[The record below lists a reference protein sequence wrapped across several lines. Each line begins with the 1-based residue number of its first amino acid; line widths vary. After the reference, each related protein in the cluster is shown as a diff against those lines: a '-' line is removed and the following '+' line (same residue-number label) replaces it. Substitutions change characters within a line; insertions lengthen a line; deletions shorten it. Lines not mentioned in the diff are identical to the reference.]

1 MANKHYQL
9 LDFGSGR
16 KLEQF
21 GSVVLDRPCPAA
33 DFQVKRD
40 PQLWSKADVVLPIE
54 DVRPRLPS
62 HWPVEFLLQQD
73 SPRISLEL
81 GLKLTPFGH
90 VGVFPE
96 QFAQWRWLVDQ
107 VTRATQ
113 STHTPVR
120 ALNLFAY
127 TGGSTLS
134 LATAGAHVTHVD
146 ASAPSVAWAREN
158 ATANHLEGH
167 PIRWIVEDAS
177 KFVAREI
184 RRGNAYD
191 IIVLDPP
198 SYGHGPSGKAWNLS
212 DHWEDLFSGCMKLL
226 EKSSLIGRLLWTG
239 HSDMPSPQMLEHLL
253 DNLGWQTETGRSQL
267 QDNAERFLDAGFYV
281 RAIRRGQA

>member
-33 DFQVKRD
+33 DFLVRRD
-40 PQLWSKADVVLPIE
+40 PNQWSKADAVLPSQDE
-54 DVRPRLPS
+54 SHQLPS
-62 HWPVEFLLQQD
+62 HWPIEFLLRQD
-73 SPRISLEL
+73 SPRVSLEL
-81 GLKLTPFGH
+81 RLKLTPFGH

-96 QFAQWRWLVDQ
+96 QLAQWRWLVEQ
-107 VTRATQ
+107 ATQ
-113 STHTPVR
+113 ATQTNNDPIR

-127 TGGSTLS
+127 TGGSTLA
-134 LATAGAHVTHVD
+134 LAAAGAHVTHVD
-146 ASAPSVAWAREN
+146 ASAPAVAWAREN
-158 ATANHLEGH
+158 ATANQLEGS

-212 DHWEDLFSGCMKLL
+212 DHWEDLFSGCMQLL
-226 EKSSLIGRLLWTG
+226 ESSLIRRLLWTG

-253 DNLGWQTETGRSQL
+253 NDRGWQTETGRSQL
-267 QDNAERFLDAGFYV
+267 HDNTGRCLDAGYFV
-281 RAIRRGQA
+281 RAVRQG

>member
-1 MANKHYQL
+1 MANKNYQL

-33 DFQVKRD
+33 DLHAVRD
-40 PQLWSKADVVLPIE
+40 PNQWSNADLVLPKE
-54 DVRPRLPS
+54 DESHRLPS
-62 HWPVEFLLQQD
+62 PWPVEFLLRND
-73 SPRISLEL
+73 SPQLSLEL

-96 QFAQWRWLVDQ
+96 QLAQWRWLVAQ
-107 VTRATQ
+107 VTQAKV
-113 STHTPVR
+113 SSLR

-127 TGGSTLS
+127 TGGSTLA
-134 LATAGAHVTHVD
+134 LAAAGAQVTHVD
-146 ASAPSVAWAREN
+146 ASAPAVAWAREN
-158 ATANHLEGH
+158 ATTNQLDGH

-212 DHWEDLFSGCMKLL
+212 DQWEELFSGCMKLL
-226 EKSSLIGRLLWTG
+226 ESSLIGRILWTG
-239 HSDMPSPQMLEHLL
+239 HSDVPSPLMLERAMSE
-253 DNLGWQTETGRSQL
+253 LGWQTESGRSQL
-267 QDNAERFLDAGFYV
+267 QDKAGRFLDAGYYV
-281 RAIRRGQA
+281 RAFRPQSD

>member
-33 DFQVKRD
+33 DFLVKRD
-40 PQLWSKADVVLPIE
+40 HHQWSKADAVLPIE
-54 DVRPRLPS
+54 DGSPRLPT
-62 HWPVEFLLQQD
+62 HWPVEFLLRQE
-73 SPRISLEL
+73 SPRISVEL
-81 GLKLTPFGH
+81 RLKLTPFGH

-96 QFAQWRWLVDQ
+96 QLTQWRWLVDQ
-107 VTRATQ
+107 VTQTTQ
-113 STHTPVR
+113 STNTPVR

-127 TGGSTLS
+127 TGGSTLA
-134 LATAGAHVTHVD
+134 LAAAGSHVTHVD

-158 ATANHLEGH
+158 AAANQLEGH

-212 DHWEDLFSGCMKLL
+212 DHWEELFSGCMKLL
-226 EKSSLIGRLLWTG
+226 ESSLIGRLLWTG
-239 HSDMPSPQMLEHLL
+239 HSDMPSPQMLVHLL
-253 DNLGWQTETGRSQL
+253 DNLGWHTETGRSQL
-267 QDNAERFLDAGFYV
+267 QDTTQRCLDAGYYV
-281 RAIRRGQA
+281 RAIRR